1 MLRENKVYKVRIIP
15 SKTYINTLE
24 KRGRRDV
31 AKWTTHTHSHMNVC
45 PLNETIKISQKG
57 SILKKR
63 LRGESATSGH
73 CAAAGKSLE
82 KNGILKK
89 IHIYFQVGV
98 LYGIVSVCLCG
109 CGLSAVKTRLSLP
122 NLLPLNCAT
131 FAARQLFDKRLTLRP
146 RQINRLATK

>member
-1 MLRENKVYKVRIIP
+1 M
-15 SKTYINTLE
+15 
-24 KRGRRDV
+24 DH
-31 AKWTTHTHSHMNVC
+31 THTHSHMNVC

-89 IHIYFQVGV
+89 YIYIFKW
-98 LYGIVSVCLCG
+98 VCYMVKC
-109 CGLSAVKTRLSLP
+109 LSACV
-122 NLLPLNCAT
+122 
-131 FAARQLFDKRLTLRP
+131 DVG
-146 RQINRLATK
+146 